1 MFRIA
6 GNTSVRNSILPPQII
21 SSPPAGAVGPT
32 GPTGSSGVAGPVGT
46 TGSQGHISYVQIYL
60 AMYPTG
66 TAGGTLNANTWN
78 VRPLNSTGGGNLD
91 GVYTSLAAN
100 TITFAPGTYAITG
113 RAVSWNVA
121 RNQLRLRNT
130 TSNSTIMNGIVVQAG
145 TGVGGVGLSQTTAE
159 VSAITTFAATA
170 TIQLQHNCSLTGATN
185 GMGST
190 GGFAGRE
197 REVYAVVSILKMQ

>member
-21 SSPPAGAVGPT
+21 SSPPVGSIGPT
-32 GPTGSSGVAGPVGT
+32 GPTGTTGIIGTAGI
-46 TGSQGHISYVQIYL
+46 TGSQGSISYVQIYL

-66 TAGGTLNANTWN
+66 TAGGTMTANTWN
-78 VRPLNSTGGGNLD
+78 VRPLNATGGGNLD
-91 GVYTSLAAN
+91 GVYTSLAAD

-113 RAVSWNVA
+113 RAVSWGVA

-130 TSNSTIMNGIVVQAG
+130 TSSSTIMNGIVVQAG
-145 TGVGGVGLSQTTAE
+145 TGVGAVGRSQTTAE

-170 TIQLQHNCSLTGATN
+170 AVQLQHNCSTTVATN

-197 REVYAVVSILKMQ
+197 REVYAAVSILKMQ